1 MRRSPMMRTGAVLVA
16 MAASIFL
23 MVVSNRPQQ
32 GVAGPGGAVDPVPEK
47 PIPMPP
53 GLIGLEIA
61 LGQDG
66 LWAQA
71 WQGEVRMSE
80 GRALS
85 LEVLQRSLRA
95 RVDGPYEHFGAP
107 RSPTPETQ
115 LGGYQPAGF
124 IWNALEKGYRL
135 GFQSSSDHTSTHWSY
150 AVVLAEDTSRQAII
164 DAFRKR
170 HCYAAAD
177 NILVDVRSGEHLM
190 GDLFTT
196 SSRPTLEIQVF
207 GTTPI
212 ARLHVIRNNRYVFS
226 TEPKAREVSLR
237 YTDDD
242 QELKPGQTYYY
253 YVRIE

>member
-1 MRRSPMMRTGAVLVA
+1 MRFDGKSWQPPISVTGGGLDVWRPTVTLDGQGAVWVAWSQQVDGDWEILYRRYVPPRTGE
-16 MAASIFL
+16 
-23 MVVSNRPQQ
+23 
-32 GVAGPGGAVDPVPEK
+32 GD
-47 PIPMPP
+47 
-53 GLIGLEIA
+53 
-61 LGQDG
+61 GQ
-66 LWAQA
+66 W
-71 WQGEVRMSE
+71 SE
-80 GRALS
+80 SVQLT
-85 LEVLQRSLRA
+85 RSKGS
-95 RVDGPYEHFGAP
+95 DFH
-107 RSPTPETQ
+107 
-115 LGGYQPAGF
+115 
-124 IWNALEKGYRL
+124 KGYRL
-135 GFQSSSDHTSTHWSY
+135 GFQSSNDHTSTHWSY

-170 HCYAAAD
+170 HCYAATD

-253 YVRIE
+253 YVRIEQSDRNLARGVADVDHLQATRRGKLGMRMSRPS